1 MAQRRLLFLDA
12 SKLTA
17 YTWQGGQLRTGREFI
32 ADAAG
37 VEAFEKYL
45 EKNAKSI
52 FSILADVAEEGFQI
66 EDVPFVRGRD
76 RAAIST
82 RRLAQYFYGTP
93 YSLSI
98 SLGRDKG
105 GRRDEKMLFAALTQP
120 RYFESWLAAMNKV
133 GIQLAGIYSAP
144 MSLAALI
151 TSSRKMKG
159 PELVLSMTRSGVRQT
174 FFNDGNL
181 YFSRLATLATDG
193 LEEAAIAYAVEAQ
206 KIYQYLAGQR
216 LIDRNA
222 ALNVL
227 VLAHPAQINV
237 IRAHCKDSTELH
249 FEYLDLLAEA
259 SKAKFK
265 STISDSNCETLLLH
279 QLVQKAPEYQF
290 APPAERH
297 FYQLWRIRTAVS
309 ATAVVLFCACL
320 IYAGKQYFSGQT
332 LTEQTQNFETS
343 RRTDQAKY
351 DAALKALPQLPISTD
366 DMRTVVTRFEEL
378 NRHSP
383 LLESML
389 VPLSKAMDATPDI
402 EIQHINWKLT
412 DKLPTTT
419 LISSGAFK
427 QQPLNLSGTYYAVAD
442 IDAQMSTAQVNDYR
456 AMLQVLNQFAQE
468 ISKDNSVAVQVTQ
481 LPINE
486 ESGKTIKSS
495 ADTSI
500 SMATAPKFSFRL
512 IQAF

>member
-12 SKLTA
+12 SKLSA
-17 YTWQGGQLRTGREFI
+17 YTWQGGQLRAGRDFA

-37 VEAFEKYL
+37 AEAFEKYL
-45 EKNAKSI
+45 EKNVKSV

-66 EDVPFVRGRD
+66 EDVPFVRGKD
-76 RAAIST
+76 RAAISN

-144 MSLAALI
+144 MALAALI
-151 TSSRKMKG
+151 TSSRKMEG

-174 FFNDGNL
+174 FFNDGKL
-181 YFSRLATLATDG
+181 YFSRLATLATG
-193 LEEAAIAYAVEAQ
+193 GVEEAAVAYAVEAQ

-216 LIDRNA
+216 LIDREA
-222 ALNVL
+222 TLKVL
-227 VLAHPAQINV
+227 VLSHPAQVNA
-237 IRAHCKDSTELH
+237 IRAHCKDSTELQ
-249 FEYLDLLAEA
+249 FEYVDLLAEA
-259 SKAKFK
+259 KKAKFK
-265 STISDSNCETLLLH
+265 TAIEDSRCESLLLH
-279 QLVQKAPEYQF
+279 QLVHKAPEHQF

-297 FYQLWRIRTAVS
+297 FFQLWRIRAGIS
-309 ATAVVLFCACL
+309 AAAVVLFCACL
-320 IYAGKQYFSGQT
+320 IYAGKQYFSGQS
-332 LTEQTQNFETS
+332 LADQTQGFENS

-383 LLESML
+383 LMESML
-389 VPLSKAMDATPDI
+389 VPLSRAMDATPGV

-419 LISSGAFK
+419 LVSSGAFK
-427 QQPLNLSGTYYAVAD
+427 QPPLNLSATYYAVAD
-442 IDAQMSTAQVNDYR
+442 IDAQMSAAQVNDYR
-456 AMLQVLNQFAQE
+456 AMLQVLNQFVQE
-468 ISKDNSVAVQVTQ
+468 IGKDKSIGVQMTQ

-500 SMATAPKFSFRL
+500 SMTSAPKFSFRL
-512 IQAF
+512 IQAL